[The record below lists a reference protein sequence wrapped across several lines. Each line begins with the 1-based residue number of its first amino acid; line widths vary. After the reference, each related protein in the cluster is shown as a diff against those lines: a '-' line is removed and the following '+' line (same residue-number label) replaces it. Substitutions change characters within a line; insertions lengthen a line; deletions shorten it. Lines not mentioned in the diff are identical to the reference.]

1 MRVLL
6 NASGAEWD
14 GGCSVLEMLSMEES
28 NRTIFADLKSCS
40 VLEMLSM
47 EESKGT

>member
-1 MRVLL
+1 ML

-14 GGCSVLEMLSMEES
+14 GGCSVLEMLSLEES
-28 NRTIFADLKSCS
+28 KRTLFENLKSCS

-47 EESKGT
+47 EESNRT

>member
-28 NRTIFADLKSCS
+28 KRTQFANLKSCS

-47 EESKGT
+47 DESKRT